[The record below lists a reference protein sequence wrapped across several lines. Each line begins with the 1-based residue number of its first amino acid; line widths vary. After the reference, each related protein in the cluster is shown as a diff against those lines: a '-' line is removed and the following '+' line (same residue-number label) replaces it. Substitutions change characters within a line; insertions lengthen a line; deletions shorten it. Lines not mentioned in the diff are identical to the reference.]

1 MYSQLFLTVNAIA
14 ACGNISVWALQP
26 TNLDLMARLTVTEMA
41 LVTSRLL
48 IEQDLPNT
56 NLFCLL
62 TFDLSVHRWA
72 VILFNLYCLYITY
85 VLSS

>member
-14 ACGNISVWALQP
+14 ACGNTSVWALQP

-48 IEQDLPNT
+48 IEQDSPNT

-62 TFDLSVHRWA
+62 F
-72 VILFNLYCLYITY
+72 
-85 VLSS
+85 